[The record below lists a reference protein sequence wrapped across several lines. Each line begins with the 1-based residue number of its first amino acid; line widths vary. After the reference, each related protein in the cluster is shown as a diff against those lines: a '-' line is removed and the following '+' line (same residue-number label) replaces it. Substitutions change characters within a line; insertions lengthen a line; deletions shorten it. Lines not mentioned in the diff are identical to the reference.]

1 MNNVNNEYVICISSA
16 YSIGYLMIISEG
28 HGLLPGRLAGTRG
41 GLGRED
47 CMADSGRESR
57 KGKKKKFDGNYDSE
71 CSGNS
76 NLINN
81 RRSGAKSGPR

>member
-1 MNNVNNEYVICISSA
+1 MRGMGC
-16 YSIGYLMIISEG
+16 YLEDYRASVGAWAARTAWRTAVGKVEK
-28 HGLLPGRLAGTRG
+28 GRN
-41 GLGRED
+41 
-47 CMADSGRESR
+47 
-57 KGKKKKFDGNYDSE
+57 KHFDGTYDCE